1 MVDFN
6 EFKWDMHNIHDF
18 KKWVNDNQS
27 KTDEGCEAM
36 QAVMK
41 IGPEIASAAAV
52 KWFRESGK
60 YGPQEVAD
68 MGGKIV
74 DKIIA
79 ACEKKQ
85 ESVIRDSASMFAG
98 SGQVSLV
105 VMMTFVSYSLIGV
118 EVASELMKK

>member
-6 EFKWDMHNIHDF
+6 KKDWDTSNIHDF
-18 KKWVNDNQS
+18 RKWVDDNQS

-41 IGPEIASAAAV
+41 IGPDIAAAAAV
-52 KWFRESGK
+52 KWFRESGE

-68 MGGKIV
+68 MGEKIV
-74 DKIIA
+74 DKIVA
-79 ACEKKQ
+79 ACDKKQ
-85 ESVIRDSASMFAG
+85 ETVIRDSASMFAG

-118 EVASELMKK
+118 EVANELMSK

>member
-6 EFKWDMHNIHDF
+6 KFKWDMHNIHDF
-18 KKWVNDNQS
+18 QEWVSDNQG

-41 IGPEIASAAAV
+41 IGPDIAAAAAV

-74 DKIIA
+74 DKIVA

-85 ESVIRDSASMFAG
+85 ETVIRDSASMFAG

-118 EVASELMKK
+118 EVANELMSK